1 MPRLPCG
8 LRSGA
13 LQLVSCTQAVDLL
26 LCGYSCK
33 SISPQNNSPQ
43 SILDPGSKS
52 GQGLE
57 NLVQVVDS
65 QPEVSM
71 VCTENVKTM
80 FAKRSEWDE
89 TPIIIQDQKFKDR
102 GFVPASVLS
111 NASCFTLAH
120 YRTRAVGMY
129 IKASKTSLA
138 NPPLERT
145 FLSLRCT
152 QLCLTDF
159 ISNKVLS
166 KKSRP
171 RRGEKWKPLFQYAR
185 SQLGEDAVNS
195 CLSKIETTMPN
206 LNKAL
211 SAKEKAVLA
220 ISVVH
225 ARQVKRLDAFT
236 TVMVFQVDTLLFS
249 VICFS
254 LPGGARRRSQ
264 EAQMPAC
271 RHC

>member
-1 MPRLPCG
+1 M
-8 LRSGA
+8 
-13 LQLVSCTQAVDLL
+13 
-26 LCGYSCK
+26 
-33 SISPQNNSPQ
+33 
-43 SILDPGSKS
+43 
-52 GQGLE
+52 
-57 NLVQVVDS
+57 QVVDS

-80 FAKRSEWDE
+80 FAKRSEWSE
-89 TPIIIQDQKFKDR
+89 TPITIQDQKFKDH
-102 GFVPASVLS
+102 GFVPASILS

-236 TVMVFQVDTLLFS
+236 TLMVFQVDTLLFS

-254 LPGGARRRSQ
+254 LEVVLLGCYLRKYENMSWC
-264 EAQMPAC
+264 AC
-271 RHC
+271 

>member
-1 MPRLPCG
+1 M
-8 LRSGA
+8 
-13 LQLVSCTQAVDLL
+13 
-26 LCGYSCK
+26 
-33 SISPQNNSPQ
+33 
-43 SILDPGSKS
+43 
-52 GQGLE
+52 
-57 NLVQVVDS
+57 QVVDS

-80 FAKRSEWDE
+80 FAKRSEWNE

-102 GFVPASVLS
+102 GFVPASILS

-236 TVMVFQVDTLLFS
+236 TLMVFQVDTLLFS
-249 VICFS
+249 VMCFS